1 MGRHHHRHQ
10 GRAVSATPPAGGT
23 VANKDGAGGAA
34 SLLPG
39 LAAAMFAPLV
49 ASTAGVAADASNIV
63 TAVPGAVAD
72 DDEGHDAFAGD
83 SEDDDDFEPSGDDDD
98 DDDDDDGDHDEEDEE
113 EYDDR
118 EYDEDHDVTPNV
130 RAPHPFHRPAAAS
143 RPARPPPAVAA
154 AAPSAT
160 AVGRQILDSVCDLYG
175 PDGLAVG
182 EGLSDLARRYGV
194 DDPGAHGG
202 GIVAPKRR
210 IWVMLIGNHSAGKS
224 SFVNWY
230 VERPVQKTS
239 VAIETSGFTF
249 VVQGKARE
257 TFNGPATVKLFPFL
271 KGISEMKGLLPALST
286 EIVDTPG
293 LVDGEMQYPFD
304 PEEALIRMATH
315 VDLIFSFFDP
325 IGQALCART
334 MRIVERLCDAHG
346 HKMHFFLSKADTVP
360 DETDRQRVL
369 VQIAQNLTH
378 RIKDRQFSLNI
389 PPIYIP
395 TDEPV
400 AVRNHMHEVTRVV
413 DKTIAMGVQQTLEQ
427 LERDSRRVADRI
439 DRRLREDAGARA
451 HNSRDA
457 GRGCLLLGLAA
468 VPPAVALAG
477 LAARAGWVVGGD
489 GGHPDEVVWAANAA
503 DQLVS

>member
-1 MGRHHHRHQ
+1 M
-10 GRAVSATPPAGGT
+10 SATAATSGA
-23 VANKDGAGGAA
+23 VAPKTGKGVDGKRGNGAA
-34 SLLPG
+34 SLLPD
-39 LAAAMFAPLV
+39 LAAAMFAPL
-49 ASTAGVAADASNIV
+49 GAAISSATVDTSKIV
-63 TAVPGAVAD
+63 TASPGAVAD
-72 DDEGHDAFAGD
+72 DDDDRHDAFARD
-83 SEDDDDFEPSGDDDD
+83 SEGDDDFEPSCEDDDD
-98 DDDDDDGDHDEEDEE
+98 NDDDDQDEDDDDGYEDDEYED
-113 EYDDR
+113 DLDGI
-118 EYDEDHDVTPNV
+118 PNV
-130 RAPHPFHRPAAAS
+130 RAPHPFHRPAPAS

-154 AAPSAT
+154 AVPSAT

-271 KGISEMKGLLPALST
+271 KGISEMKVPSDSKNFPLLTL
-286 EIVDTPG
+286 VDTPG

-468 VPPAVALAG
+468 APPAIALAG